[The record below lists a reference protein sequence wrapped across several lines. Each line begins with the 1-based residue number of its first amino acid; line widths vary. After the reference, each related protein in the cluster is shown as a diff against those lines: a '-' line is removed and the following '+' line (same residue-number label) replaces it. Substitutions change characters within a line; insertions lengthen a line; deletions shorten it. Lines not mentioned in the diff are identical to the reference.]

1 MNNCKFM
8 QNLNFFKN
16 LGFDTDKFVEV
27 EHQCFLW
34 DDKIKK
40 IPTNEYIRKYLHK
53 VKNLPTFCI
62 KKEEI
67 TDELIER
74 LNTKKIIAFKP
85 IESTT
90 EIYYTIIE

>member
-27 EHQCFLW
+27 KTDGFYWCERLLTVVKIT
-34 DDKIKK
+34 DDFDFQ
-40 IPTNEYIRKYLHK
+40 PSHTYYELE
-53 VKNLPTFCI
+53 F
-62 KKEEI
+62 EQI

-74 LNTKKIIAFKP
+74 LNLKKIIAFKP